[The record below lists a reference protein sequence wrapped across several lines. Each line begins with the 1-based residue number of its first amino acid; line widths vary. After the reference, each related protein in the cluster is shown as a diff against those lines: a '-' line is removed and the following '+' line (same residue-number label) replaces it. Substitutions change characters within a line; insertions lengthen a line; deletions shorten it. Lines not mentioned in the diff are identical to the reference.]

1 MTETRRR
8 HLLKVLG
15 TGVAAAVAGCIDGG
29 EDRLLGSDDD
39 GTGETGSGDEGSG
52 DDGSGEDGS
61 GDDGGSGEGGE
72 PALDAVQESAESY
85 VIEFE
90 LDEADE
96 ETPFDTW
103 TGTQRVYGDDIHF
116 YLEADGE
123 FFVEEFVVDD
133 ATYTILE
140 GDECFVED
148 RQPGDGEL
156 EVDPVDPAEPE
167 DAVFIEE
174 STLDGTDVYVFED
187 GDGYH
192 IYTTQDTGWILRVE
206 GEDMVAEVH
215 SWDEVDPIEPPED
228 RCE

>member
-15 TGVAAAVAGCIDGG
+15 TGAVATVAGCIDGG
-29 EDRLLGSDDD
+29 EGDGLLGADDDGSDGGSDD
-39 GTGETGSGDEGSG
+39 GA
-52 DDGSGEDGS
+52 GED
-61 GDDGGSGEGGE
+61 GE
-72 PALDAVQESAESY
+72 PALEDVQESAESY

-90 LDEADE
+90 LDELE
-96 ETPFDTW
+96 EESPFDTW

-123 FFVEEFVVDD
+123 FFVEEFVVGDT
-133 ATYTILE
+133 TYTILE
-140 GDECFVED
+140 GDECFPED

-156 EVDPVDPAEPE
+156 DVDPTDPDGTE
-167 DAVFIEE
+167 DANFLEE

-187 GDGYH
+187 EDGYH
-192 IYTTQDTGWILRVE
+192 IYTRQDTGWIVRVE